1 MKLYGIPNCNT
12 VKKARDW
19 LTSHGIDYQF
29 HDFKKQGVTQQLL
42 EGWLKQI
49 PETKLINRAGMTW
62 RNLDEST
69 KNSIQDQTSAI
80 QLMSD
85 KTSVIKRPILEK
97 DGKIIAVGFSES
109 EYQSLLK

>member
-97 DGKIIAVGFSES
+97 DGNIIAVGFSES

>member
-42 EGWLKQI
+42 DGWLKQI

-62 RNLDEST
+62 RNLDEAT

-97 DGKIIAVGFSES
+97 DGKIIAVGFTES